1 MKMHPLKSL
10 VRLKKINGLNLHV
23 KIPMWIPLGFVDP
36 ICFWF
41 YHNTQLSNSEI
52 LWMEEKGLFLFHTK
66 CGKKTNKKTKQKSVA
81 HLKLS
86 FYSLEPFCL
95 SMSCRRHCPPPKNG
109 VEHRYLVTLE
119 SSIDSSSLSQP
130 LRSKPDMQQST
141 FDTSRRLVIKH
152 FHFHFFTF
160 HNHWCHNSLRSKP
173 DMQQTFDT
181 RRLVIKHFLF
191 DEQKGHKI
199 WTRWTKKWQ
208 QISQD
213 ILRERFWQL
222 CSLCIWISLYNYR
235 REWLCCWKTPSSQ
248 LFYSRS

>member
-1 MKMHPLKSL
+1 
-10 VRLKKINGLNLHV
+10 
-23 KIPMWIPLGFVDP
+23 MWRFPCEFRWDSWIKYVSDF
-36 ICFWF
+36 ITT
-41 YHNTQLSNSEI
+41 HNSRTAKYYGWRRRDYFCSTLSVA
-52 LWMEEKGLFLFHTK
+52 
-66 CGKKTNKKTKQKSVA
+66 KKTNKKTKQKSVA

-141 FDTSRRLVIKH
+141 FDT
-152 FHFHFFTF
+152 
-160 HNHWCHNSLRSKP
+160 
-173 DMQQTFDT
+173 

-191 DEQKGHKI
+191 DEEQGHNV
-199 WTRWTKKWQ
+199 WTRWTKTWQ

-235 REWLCCWKTPSSQ
+235 RECCAAERLPPHSSFIAGHNERLIQ
-248 LFYSRS
+248 GENFFFSKVGWMVWRG